1 MAGLRLTAALLL
13 PWAVGVSWLR
23 HVWKVPLSR
32 APAALLGYGY
42 LAGMLVTPLVMLA
55 LDGAGLRLGF
65 PLIAAILVALAVAGV
80 CLPRGGAPPR
90 RAALNSWS
98 RRPLEAAAFALLLSV
113 IGVRLAGFA
122 LEVVWRP
129 LYPWDAWMNWAPKAR
144 VWLEHGRLVPF
155 VSLAQWVAQPGHDLY
170 SIQNHHYPPL
180 VPLIQLWIGLALGR
194 WDESLVN
201 LPWVL
206 CGLALAL
213 AFYGQLRH
221 LGGSALFSICG
232 TYLLVSLPALGTHIA
247 LAGYADL
254 WVATVHGLGAMAFY
268 RWARE
273 GDRGQGITA
282 LLLSLALPFV
292 KVPGLGWALT
302 MVPALLVA
310 RRRGRAVVV
319 SAVAGAA
326 AFAVLLAMGRVP
338 GVGGLA
344 FHPVWSPVA
353 ENLFVLAN
361 WHLLWLAAPVLL
373 TLSARRLRGDHAYRA
388 LLTLLLGG
396 LVFLFGVFFLT
407 SRHTEATDFTTLN
420 RAVLH
425 LVPALAF
432 ALAVAALGLMGA
444 EPEPPSA
451 TIEDASTK

>member
-1 MAGLRLTAALLL
+1 VIGLRLTAALLL

-23 HVWKVPLSR
+23 HVWRVPLSD

-42 LAGMLVTPLVMLA
+42 LAGMVVTPLVMLG
-55 LDGAGLRLGF
+55 LDAAGFGQGF
-65 PLIAAILVALAVAGV
+65 LLIAAILVALAVAGL
-80 CLPRGGAPPR
+80 CLPRGGGPR
-90 RAALNSWS
+90 RVAARAART

-144 VWLEHGRLVPF
+144 VWLEHRRLVPF
-155 VSLAQWVAQPGHDLY
+155 VSLADWVAQPGHALY
-170 SIQNHHYPPL
+170 SLQNHHYPPV

-194 WDESLVN
+194 WDESLIN

-221 LGGSALFSICG
+221 LGGSALFAICG

-254 WVATVHGLGAMAFY
+254 WVATLYGLAAMAFY
-268 RWARE
+268 RWVRE

-282 LLLSLALPFV
+282 LLLTAALPLV

-310 RRRGRAVVV
+310 RRRGRAV
-319 SAVAGAA
+319 ALTIAGTAGS
-326 AFAVLLAMGRVP
+326 AVLLAMGRVP
-338 GVGGLA
+338 GVGDLA
-344 FHPVWSPVA
+344 FHPVWSPFA

-373 TLSARRLRGDHAYRA
+373 ALSARRLRSDDAYRA

-396 LVFLFGVFFLT
+396 FMLLFGVFFFT
-407 SRHTEATDFTTLN
+407 SRHIEATDFSTLN
-420 RAVLH
+420 RALLH

-432 ALAVAALGLMGA
+432 ALAVAALGLVEA
-444 EPEPPSA
+444 ESGPRSA
-451 TIEDASTK
+451 TIEGASTE